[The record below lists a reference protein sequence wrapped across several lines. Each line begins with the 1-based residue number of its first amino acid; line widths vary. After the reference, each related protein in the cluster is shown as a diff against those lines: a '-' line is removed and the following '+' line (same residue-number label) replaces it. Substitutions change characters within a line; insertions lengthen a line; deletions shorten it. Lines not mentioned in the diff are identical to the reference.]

1 MSHKIRD
8 TKNRWRNKTVAFRMS
23 PEEADA
29 LNLRVALSGLTKQ
42 EYITRTL
49 LEEKVNIFATVR
61 MHKAIRRAIAPLAIE
76 LRRIRKAGDMP
87 ERLIEQVETIST
99 FVGSFAEAESAVD
112 AEDAAILNMERDDS
126 ATLAGRHVIPSAQ
139 PQYQKELTK

>member
-49 LEEKVNIFATVR
+49 LEEKVNVFATVR

-76 LRRIRKAGDMP
+76 LRRIRKAGDMS
-87 ERLIEQVETIST
+87 ERLVEQVEAIST
-99 FVGSFAEAESAVD
+99 FVGSFAETESPVD
-112 AEDAAILNMERDDS
+112 AEDAAILNMERMTVQLWPVDTS
-126 ATLAGRHVIPSAQ
+126 SLQHNPNIKRS
-139 PQYQKELTK
+139 